1 MTKKI
6 LAVFLAVALLAG
18 LGSVAACAETVYSD
32 WAEISAVYLPQQD
45 APAADNTE
53 APADEPDLD
62 ADPAEPVDGA
72 ASEETEE
79 PSEESEPEEGEPE
92 EDESV
97 EDEPKK
103 DSGTGFGFRRMCFG
117 FRDFR

>member
-32 WAEISAVYLPQQD
+32 WAEISAVYPPQQD

-62 ADPAEPVDGA
+62 ADPDWELVSE
-72 ASEETEE
+72 SEEQTYFNLAYRFTKYERQ
-79 PSEESEPEEGEPE
+79 
-92 EDESV
+92 
-97 EDEPKK
+97 
-103 DSGTGFGFRRMCFG
+103 T
-117 FRDFR
+117 